1 MFDYIRV
8 SCCVPAIAVADVQ
21 GNGEKIKAQLKTAA
35 EGQHAGSVSGAV
47 PDRLYLSGS
56 VFPEKLADGLRRGS
70 R

>member
-35 EGQHAGSVSGAV
+35 EQGSTLA
-47 PDRLYLSGS
+47 
-56 VFPEKLADGLRRGS
+56 VFPELCLTG
-70 R
+70 